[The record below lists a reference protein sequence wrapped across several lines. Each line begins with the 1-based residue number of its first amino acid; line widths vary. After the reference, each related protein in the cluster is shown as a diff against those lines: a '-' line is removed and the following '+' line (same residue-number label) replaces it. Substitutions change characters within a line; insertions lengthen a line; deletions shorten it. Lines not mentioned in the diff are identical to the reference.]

1 MLTEYPFNPLLARRS
16 FTESPLSSSLC
27 PWSPRLP
34 ATRQAT
40 DNIPHIHPWVN
51 VCEEVMSADQPNQ
64 ISTPWHRRPQVL
76 HTYSPPLPHYIGTPQ
91 QRVPL
96 HVADWRKDKPGVA
109 RVRKRIKAQTPS
121 KRELICVV
129 IEIVMDLREPEE
141 EDQDTTLS
149 TVPTQSSMTRSLQRA
164 KGMLECVH
172 GSFEESS
179 TLEGILADLI
189 IPAVRRTE
197 VGIRKPGLVGL
208 RLCCLIAKSIPI
220 KSLQLFLSQGPKLLL
235 IRARRRMWGNEIRT
249 FLADWLEAEDDAAVQ
264 AMLCIRLGRLLLA
277 ELTADPKVYRAP
289 LPASLLVKLS
299 ILLHHVQA
307 KCSFD
312 DATLDRVIA
321 SSVASHPTVCDPIS
335 VLASMLAIAASV
347 KIRPN
352 FFFTSGTECSIPPN
366 FKIQPNLFFTSGIW
380 CSIPLNYSFFTSAS
394 HPTVCDPATVPA
406 SAVVRRHHRFD
417 QNTAKFPFSD
427 IRIPPTV
434 CDPVSAPTSMPICRH
449 RRFDQNTAKIPVF

>member
-1 MLTEYPFNPLLARRS
+1 M
-16 FTESPLSSSLC
+16 
-27 PWSPRLP
+27 
-34 ATRQAT
+34 
-40 DNIPHIHPWVN
+40 
-51 VCEEVMSADQPNQ
+51 
-64 ISTPWHRRPQVL
+64 
-76 HTYSPPLPHYIGTPQ
+76 
-91 QRVPL
+91 
-96 HVADWRKDKPGVA
+96 
-109 RVRKRIKAQTPS
+109 PS

-129 IEIVMDLREPEE
+129 IEIVIDLREPEE
-141 EDQDTTLS
+141 EDDTTLS
-149 TVPTQSSMTRSLQRA
+149 TVPTQSSMTR
-164 KGMLECVH
+164 MLECVH

-235 IRARRRMWGNEIRT
+235 IRAGRRMWGNAIRT

-277 ELTADPKVYRAP
+277 ELTADPK
-289 LPASLLVKLS
+289 
-299 ILLHHVQA
+299 

-335 VLASMLAIAASV
+335 VLASMLSIAASV

-366 FKIQPNLFFTSGIW
+366 FKIQPNFFLTSSTW
-380 CSIPLNYSFFTSAS
+380 CSIPLNCMQPHYC
-394 HPTVCDPATVPA
+394 P
-406 SAVVRRHHRFD
+406 R
-417 QNTAKFPFSD
+417 
-427 IRIPPTV
+427 IRGRPSPS
-434 CDPVSAPTSMPICRH
+434 PL
-449 RRFDQNTAKIPVF
+449 